1 MRGGGHSGGEAAGEI
16 ADVCRRPPK
25 QLAPRKRPKR
35 EAALGGK
42 GIPQNG
48 RPLANATGEHK
59 AKSCEDNRKAKR
71 ADRIGRTNAEFW
83 ARIAAKA
90 AGETPEERTRTRK
103 GNRPM
108 PGGRR
113 SGIKIKM
120 RGREAV
126 RRDTGE
132 PLR

>member
-1 MRGGGHSGGEAAGEI
+1 MKSSALLSWATATTLRAISSPSRPRPACRCTWGRCRRLRRGAHGGGEAAGEI

-59 AKSCEDNRKAKR
+59 DKSCEDNRKAKR
-71 ADRIGRTNAEFW
+71 ADRHERTKTGFW
-83 ARIAAKA
+83 AR
-90 AGETPEERTRTRK
+90 
-103 GNRPM
+103 
-108 PGGRR
+108 
-113 SGIKIKM
+113 
-120 RGREAV
+120 
-126 RRDTGE
+126 
-132 PLR
+132 